1 MSGCCGLKICNT
13 RLTIWLS
20 AKRCVCNGWLGCAEN
35 KRCLIFCLFVCLE
48 CGLNVCENERG
59 YSWNNSSRNFE
70 AVWEICLIKCDF
82 TAEIQPRK
90 TDSGTEPVSVG
101 VVWLTKTRKRYIY
114 HICYV
119 HERSFYK
126 IVHAS
131 EKAYRTLF
139 DRTSSVSQYETRTFD
154 SGQSVSQYETRTF
167 DSGQSAA
174 LKRFNQFLLRYQNLL
189 LLKFCRNSITSD
201 YLTSCERKT
210 KHYKFTL
217 VNKHEGTAWH
227 FPVTVD
233 LNGVEGIVCCEHRK
247 VCRNY
252 CREAAV
258 RSFLRSDHNFAPF
271 ILWNQLVNSYLDDLL
286 C

>member
-1 MSGCCGLKICNT
+1 MSDKPGVILLLK
-13 RLTIWLS
+13 S
-20 AKRCVCNGWLGCAEN
+20 V
-35 KRCLIFCLFVCLE
+35 
-48 CGLNVCENERG
+48 
-59 YSWNNSSRNFE
+59 
-70 AVWEICLIKCDF
+70 
-82 TAEIQPRK
+82 QPRK

-101 VVWLTKTRKRYIY
+101 VVWLTKTRKSYIY

-154 SGQSVSQYETRTF
+154 SGQS
-167 DSGQSAA
+167 AA

-189 LLKFCRNSITSD
+189 LLRFCRNSITSD

-233 LNGVEGIVCCEHRK
+233 LNGVEGIVCCEQRK

-286 C
+286 YSDLSAVGRSFYATGEICGGWRCASIAKKNYIAAWALTVIWTSDHHVA